1 MSHRP
6 RSGDQFP
13 GLPTDPGCCVASLR
27 SFSVPLCLRKSQC
40 FFSQRHGATEFLLVV
55 STAQVPAEIRF
66 RGHEVLTSSRSCS
79 YHDTEDQDGV
89 SPVALSPCLCASVKA
104 NVFRTEARSHRVPA
118 RCVYRSRPS
127 RDSFPRP
134 EIRTF
139 SPSSSRG
146 GRSNWCVPSCSA
158 ARNSNFLPKF
168 LTRRKI
174 KLVCP
179 QLLSEDQHGVSPV
192 ALGRSTWCVPSC
204 SRTQPART
212 SRSEFRMHLN
222 APVVYARQFVF
233 CAVQCQTYLPA
244 CSRETALN

>member
-146 GRSNWCVPSCSA
+146 GRSNWCVPSCS
-158 ARNSNFLPKF
+158 
-168 LTRRKI
+168 RKI
-174 KLVCP
+174 NMVCP
-179 QLLSEDQHGVSPV
+179 QLLKD
-192 ALGRSTWCVPSC
+192 
-204 SRTQPART
+204 PARPDF
-212 SRSEFRMHLN
+212 E
-222 APVVYARQFVF
+222 
-233 CAVQCQTYLPA
+233 
-244 CSRETALN
+244 E